1 MAGGDSGLKAT
12 QIIKLKRVIDWRPHT
27 PFYYGW
33 LVIFMV
39 ALGSFAATS
48 AAGVVLGG
56 IQGFIFEDTGWSRAS
71 IGLVA
76 GLGVWGTGVS
86 GPVIGRLVDR
96 YGARKLMPL
105 GTLILGVCLVS
116 FIWADS
122 FWQFLVI
129 AIVARIVSQPI
140 LIGIVPRAV
149 AVNFFRRRRNTV
161 LAMTSIF
168 RPFSGAINIQLF
180 SVLAAAYG
188 WRSTY
193 RFLGIFS
200 LALTL
205 PMALLMRR
213 GPEGIGLRPD
223 GDQAPARRAGVP
235 LGQPDGPQREGP
247 AAATAE
253 ESWTALEALRTRSYW
268 LVALTA
274 FLSTTAHTSV
284 SFSLVPYLREAA
296 GLSIGQ
302 AAGVLSLSTALV
314 LSNLGW
320 GYLAEKIS
328 ARKGIVVSIIFSMVM
343 IVFLLTVRSLYAAY
357 IFGALWGVGTSAME
371 VMISIMLARYFGRG
385 SYGTIAGAMR
395 PFEAGGLG
403 VGSILGGVI
412 YDLTGSYHGLFLGGL
427 AAYFLGMML
436 ILKAAAPP
444 RPAGAAASVA

>member
-1 MAGGDSGLKAT
+1 
-12 QIIKLKRVIDWRPHT
+12 
-27 PFYYGW
+27 
-33 LVIFMV
+33 MV
-39 ALGSFAATS
+39 ALGSFGATS

-76 GLGVWGTGVS
+76 GIGVWGTGVS
-86 GPVIGRLVDR
+86 GPMVGRLVDR
-96 YGARKLMPL
+96 YGARRLMPL
-105 GTLILGVCLVS
+105 GTLVLGVCLVS

-122 FWQFLVI
+122 LWQFFVI
-129 AIVARIVSQPI
+129 AIVARIISQPI
-140 LIGIVPRAV
+140 LIGVVPRAV

-213 GPEGIGLRPD
+213 GPEDIGL
-223 GDQAPARRAGVP
+223 
-235 LGQPDGPQREGP
+235 QPDGGP
-247 AAATAE
+247 VAGTPLRQQNGSQSGPVAAPAAE
-253 ESWTALEALRTRSYW
+253 ESWTAREALRTRTYW

-296 GLSIGQ
+296 GISIGQ

-320 GYLAEKIS
+320 GYLAGRIS

-343 IVFLLTVRSLYAAY
+343 IVFLLTVRSLFAAY
-357 IFGALWGVGTSAME
+357 IFGALWGIGTSAME
-371 VMISIMLARYFGRG
+371 VMTSIMLARYFGRS

-403 VGSILGGVI
+403 LGSMLGGVI
-412 YDLTGSYHGLFLGGL
+412 YDLTGSYRGLFLGGL
-427 AAYFLGMML
+427 TAYFLAMML
-436 ILKAAAPP
+436 ILKATAPP
-444 RPAGAAASVA
+444 RPSETAASGA